1 MEKPKVKY
9 DLTLVTPKMA
19 SEFLKLNTKNRKI
32 SESAVYQYGKDM
44 ESGHFKFNG
53 HSVCISDKGVLL
65 DGQQRLMASV
75 ESKKPFWTMLIEGL
89 DEDVM
94 VTIDTGR
101 KRTFANQLQIREYPN
116 ASLVA
121 ATVSQLGLIAI
132 GSSKNVS
139 QFTMSDLDKILDKN
153 KDVSDSVSFA
163 KGTFY
168 HNALLAAIHYIGNQT
183 GYQDEADAFIKTYKD
198 GQKNYENDP
207 IVAIRERI
215 LRDNVRIKKMTLEHR
230 LRLIM
235 LSWNKFCRGE
245 TLQIAKIP
253 SDSFRIE
260 GWTLKQCGLE

>member
-132 GSSKNVS
+132 GSPKNVS
-139 QFTMSDLDKILDKN
+139 QYLIAFRLQKEPSITTLFLQR
-153 KDVSDSVSFA
+153 
-163 KGTFY
+163 
-168 HNALLAAIHYIGNQT
+168 YIT
-183 GYQDEADAFIKTYKD
+183 LEIKL
-198 GQKNYENDP
+198 
-207 IVAIRERI
+207 AIRMKQMHSSR
-215 LRDNVRIKKMTLEHR
+215 LTRMVRKITR
-230 LRLIM
+230 
-235 LSWNKFCRGE
+235 
-245 TLQIAKIP
+245 TIP
-253 SDSFRIE
+253 S
-260 GWTLKQCGLE
+260 LLLESGY

>member
-1 MEKPKVKY
+1 
-9 DLTLVTPKMA
+9 
-19 SEFLKLNTKNRKI
+19 
-32 SESAVYQYGKDM
+32 M

-75 ESKKPFWTMLIEGL
+75 QSKKPFWTMLIEGL

-101 KRTFANQLQIREYPN
+101 RRTFANQLQIREYPN

-132 GSSKNVS
+132 GSPKNVS

-183 GYQDEADAFIKTYKD
+183 GYWKS
-198 GQKNYENDP
+198 NW
-207 IVAIRERI
+207 
-215 LRDNVRIKKMTLEHR
+215 
-230 LRLIM
+230 
-235 LSWNKFCRGE
+235 LSG
-245 TLQIAKIP
+245 
-253 SDSFRIE
+253 
-260 GWTLKQCGLE
+260 